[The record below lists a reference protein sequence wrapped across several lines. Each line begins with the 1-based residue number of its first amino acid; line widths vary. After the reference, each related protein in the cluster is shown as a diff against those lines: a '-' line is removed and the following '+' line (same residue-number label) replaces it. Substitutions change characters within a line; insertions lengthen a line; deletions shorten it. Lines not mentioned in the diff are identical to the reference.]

1 MTEENEKKKKY
12 LMKFQYKAMAVKRLE
27 EQIEELRK
35 EKMYPSAVISDM
47 PRGAGNQ
54 KDMSD
59 YMAALDSLIARLVKA
74 KYNRIKAYTEIQ
86 EKIDMLTDEVEQD
99 VLYQKYIKGYSF
111 ERIADG
117 LGYSWRQTIRIHGNA
132 LAHIKI

>member
-12 LMKFQYKAMAVKRLE
+12 LMQFRYKSMAVKRLE
-27 EQIEELRK
+27 EQIEDLRK

-59 YMAALDSLIARLVKA
+59 YMASLDNLISKLVKA

-86 EKIDMLTDEVEQD
+86 EKIDMLPDDIEQD

-111 ERIADG
+111 ERIADS

-132 LAHIKI
+132 LAHLEI

>member
-12 LMKFQYKAMAVKRLE
+12 LLQFQAKAKAVKRLE
-27 EQIEELRK
+27 EQIAELRQ
-35 EKMYPSAVISDM
+35 EKMFPSVVISDM
-47 PRGAGNQ
+47 PRGAGSQ

-59 YMAALDSLIARLVKA
+59 YMASLDCLIAQLTRA

-86 EKIDMLTDEVEQD
+86 EKIDMLADEIEQD
-99 VLYQKYIKGYSF
+99 VLYKKYIKGYSF
-111 ERIADG
+111 EHIADS

-132 LAHIKI
+132 LVHLDI